1 MGVRFHSYHF
11 SLLDGTRKKFRDH
24 PSIPWTWHSL
34 HAVYQTSNL
43 ALSYWRHYLGSRHST
58 ELPVNYHSLPGSP
71 HAWVG
76 SVTSLLTL
84 NHRQILG
91 MRKWFLQR
99 ALWSVE
105 TPWSV
110 EWLKWLSDYL
120 SRHPLLCFPATDRYE
135 HSIAQSGQTSHAKR
149 RTEHARITEKPNGF
163 VSLNMCIVPLQP
175 LLLLI
180 NKQGKNVIY
189 IRDF

>member
-110 EWLKWLSDYL
+110 EWLKW
-120 SRHPLLCFPATDRYE
+120 
-135 HSIAQSGQTSHAKR
+135 QW
-149 RTEHARITEKPNGF
+149 
-163 VSLNMCIVPLQP
+163 
-175 LLLLI
+175 LLI
-180 NKQGKNVIY
+180 TTPFALFPCHGQIWTFNCTKWTNQSC
-189 IRDF
+189 